1 MPTTN
6 TEGVL
11 VYTNESRGFK
21 YTEGE
26 YELTGNKV
34 SQNSVMKSV
43 DGGTVM
49 KAGEYLGNFNVRFE
63 SSKPKF
69 SVNNIDADDY
79 LAVFTA
85 LTNLLA
91 KLAEE

>member
-21 YTEGE
+21 YTEGS

-49 KAGEYLGNFNVRFE
+49 KDGAYLGNFNVRIE
-63 SSKPKF
+63 ASNPKI
-69 SVNNIDADDY
+69 SVNNIEADDFIE
-79 LAVFTA
+79 VFTA
-85 LTNLLA
+85 ISNLLT